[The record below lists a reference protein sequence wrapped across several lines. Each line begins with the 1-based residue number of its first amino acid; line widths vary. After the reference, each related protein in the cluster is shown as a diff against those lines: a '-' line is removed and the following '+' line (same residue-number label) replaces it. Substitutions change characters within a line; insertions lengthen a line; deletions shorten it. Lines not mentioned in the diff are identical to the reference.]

1 MVPLTA
7 PERLLDPPFNV
18 KLSTVIYAFGYN
30 GSINDNTTLPVINAY
45 LEYKQRYDLNVVLMN
60 WEREARIVVPLNLI
74 GAAIQYPTTAILNTR
89 TVGGELGAA
98 LVRLSELGLDLDKVH
113 LSGHSLGAHLMG
125 YAGKVTRSSGKI
137 IPRITGLDPAGPLF
151 EGPVS
156 LVGLQ
161 PGDARF
167 VDVIH
172 TNPIFLGDPDRL
184 GDVDIRFNCDMLH
197 QPGCP
202 RNYIESCSH
211 FRAPLYF
218 AESINSPRGFTT
230 VQARTCLDWRSGRNN
245 RDGRILYWGENID
258 TQARGTYYIRTN
270 RSPPF
275 ERGLNGIRP

>member
-1 MVPLTA
+1 MA
-7 PERLLDPPFNV
+7 
-18 KLSTVIYAFGYN
+18 
-30 GSINDNTTLPVINAY
+30 
-45 LEYKQRYDLNVVLMN
+45 
-60 WEREARIVVPLNLI
+60 W
-74 GAAIQYPTTAILNTR
+74 
-89 TVGGELGAA
+89 
-98 LVRLSELGLDLDKVH
+98 
-113 LSGHSLGAHLMG
+113 
-125 YAGKVTRSSGKI
+125 
-137 IPRITGLDPAGPLF
+137 ITGLDPAGPLF

-218 AESINSPRGFTT
+218 AESINSPRGFAT
-230 VQARTCLDWRSGRNN
+230 VQARTCLDWRSRRNN
-245 RDGRILYWGENID
+245 RNGRILYWGENID
-258 TQARGTYYIRTN
+258 TQAKGTYYIRTN